1 MSIFSR
7 WSRQKENLA
16 KREEQR
22 QQSKTK
28 GKPEEET
35 KEALSA
41 SAAVEASVEPIAVKS
56 KKPSRAHFL
65 LLKPL
70 VTEKSSYLQGEGVY
84 CFAVHPQAN
93 KTEIKKAVEV
103 VFGVQVI
110 RVRII
115 NCKGKKVRYGRQG
128 GRRKNWKKAFV
139 TLKSGQKI
147 EIHKNV

>member
-7 WSRQKENLA
+7 WSRRKESLE

-22 QQSKTK
+22 QQSK
-28 GKPEEET
+28 GKPEEE
-35 KEALSA
+35 KIKAPSPP
-41 SAAVEASVEPIAVKS
+41 AAVEASSEPTAVQS
-56 KKPSRAHFL
+56 KKPNRAHYL

-70 VTEKSSYLQGEGVY
+70 VTEKSSYLQSAGIY

-93 KTEIKKAVEV
+93 KTEIKKAVEA
-103 VFGVQVI
+103 VFGVKVI
-110 RVRII
+110 KVRII
-115 NCKGKKVRYGRQG
+115 NYQGKKVRYGRVRGQ
-128 GRRKNWKKAFV
+128 RKHWKKAFV

>member
-7 WSRQKENLA
+7 WSRQKESLE

-22 QQSKTK
+22 QQSKD
-28 GKPEEET
+28 KPEEE
-35 KEALSA
+35 KIKAPSA
-41 SAAVEASVEPIAVKS
+41 PAAVEASVEQTAVKPR
-56 KKPSRAHFL
+56 KPSRAHYL

-93 KTEIKKAVEV
+93 KTEIKKAVEAAFEV
-103 VFGVQVI
+103 KVI
-110 RVRII
+110 KVRII
-115 NCKGKKVRYGRQG
+115 NYKGKEVRYGRVA
-128 GRRKNWKKAFV
+128 GRRRNWKKAFV
-139 TLKSGQKI
+139 TLKSGQRI

>member
-7 WSRQKENLA
+7 WSRRKESLK

-22 QQSKTK
+22 QQSK
-28 GKPEEET
+28 GKPEEE
-35 KEALSA
+35 KIKAPNA
-41 SAAVEASVEPIAVKS
+41 PAVVEASSESTAVKS
-56 KKPSRAHFL
+56 KKPSRAHYL

-93 KTEIKKAVEV
+93 KTEIKKAIEA
-103 VFGVQVI
+103 VFGVTVI
-110 RVRII
+110 KVRII
-115 NCKGKKVRYGRQG
+115 NYQGKEVRYGRVR
-128 GRRKNWKKAFV
+128 GRRKNWKKAFI